1 MTIRETA
8 HALRLASPALA
19 ASTLDVRN
27 AFIAALGKELEIHK
41 DEVFAANREDMADA
55 QKQGLAATVQKRLR
69 YDEGKLQESL
79 AQLSSLEQL
88 SDPIGVTQLARKLDE
103 GLVLRRV
110 SCPIGVIG
118 VIFEARPDALIQIGS
133 LCIKSGNAAI
143 LKGGKETQRTNRALF
158 ALVQA
163 ALGEAGLAQDVLAL
177 AESHEEIDELLGC
190 EGDVDLLIPRGSNA
204 FVSYIMNH
212 TKIPVMG
219 HSAGVCH
226 VYVDRSADQDM
237 AARIVVD
244 AKTQYPA
251 VCNAAETLLV
261 DAPIAEEFLPK
272 AARAL
277 AEKGARLRASGEALA
292 ILSKISSIPEVEP
305 MGEDE
310 YGTEYGDY
318 VMSCKVVDGVEE
330 AVAHINRWG
339 SHHTDSI
346 VATDDAAAA
355 YFQQRVDS
363 AGVYRNC
370 STRFADGFRYG
381 FGAEVGISTGKLHAR
396 GPVGL
401 EGLET
406 YKYLLEG
413 EGHIVGDYATGAK
426 QFHFQDLA

>member
-27 AFIAALGKELEIHK
+27 AFIAALGKELETHK

-177 AESHEEIDELLGC
+177 AESHEEIDELLEC

-237 AARIVVD
+237 AAKIVVD

-261 DAPIAEEFLPK
+261 DAPIAGEFLPK

-292 ILSKISSIPEVEP
+292 ILSKVSGIPEVEP

-318 VMSCKVVDGVEE
+318 VMSCKVVDGVEG

>member
-190 EGDVDLLIPRGSNA
+190 EGDIDLLIPRGSNA

-292 ILSKISSIPEVEP
+292 ILSKVSSIPEVEP

-318 VMSCKVVDGVEE
+318 VMSCKVVDGVEG

>member
-1 MTIRETA
+1 MTIRDTA

-277 AEKGARLRASGEALA
+277 AEKGAHLRASGEALA

-318 VMSCKVVDGVEE
+318 VMSCKVVDGVEG

-339 SHHTDSI
+339 SHHTDAI

>member
-19 ASTLDVRN
+19 ASTLDGRN
-27 AFIAALGKELEIHK
+27 AFIAALGKELETHK

-88 SDPIGVTQLARKLDE
+88 SDPIGVTQLARELDE
-103 GLVLRRV
+103 GLVLRCV

-177 AESHEEIDELLGC
+177 AESHEEIDELLEC

-237 AARIVVD
+237 AARIAVD

-292 ILSKISSIPEVEP
+292 ILSKVSGIPEVEP

-318 VMSCKVVDGVEE
+318 VMSCKVVDGVEG

>member
-1 MTIRETA
+1 MSVRETV

-19 ASTLDVRN
+19 ASTLEERN
-27 AFIAALGKELEIHK
+27 AFLAALSRALEVHK

-88 SDPIGVTQLARKLDE
+88 SDPIGVTQLARELDE

-158 ALVQA
+158 TLVEA
-163 ALGEAGLAQDVLAL
+163 ALAEAGIDQKVLAL

-190 EGDVDLLIPRGSNA
+190 DGDVDLLIPRGSNA
-204 FVSYIMNH
+204 FVSNIMNH

-237 AARIVVD
+237 AARIIVD

-261 DAPIAEEFLPK
+261 DAPIAEEFLPV

-277 AEKGARLRASGEALA
+277 AAKGARLRATGKALA
-292 ILSKISSIPEVEP
+292 ILSKVSGIPEVES
-305 MGEDE
+305 MDEDE
-310 YGTEYGDY
+310 YATEYGDY
-318 VMSCKVVDGVEE
+318 VMSCRVVDGVEG

-339 SHHTDSI
+339 SHHTDSN

>member
-1 MTIRETA
+1 MSVRETV

-19 ASTLDVRN
+19 ASTLEERN
-27 AFIAALGKELEIHK
+27 AFLAALSRALEVHK

-88 SDPIGVTQLARKLDE
+88 SDPIGVTQLARELDE

-110 SCPIGVIG
+110 SCPIGVSG

-158 ALVQA
+158 TLVEA
-163 ALGEAGLAQDVLAL
+163 ALAEAGIDQKVLAL

-190 EGDVDLLIPRGSNA
+190 DGDVDLLIPRGSNA
-204 FVSYIMNH
+204 FVSNIMNH

-237 AARIVVD
+237 AARIIVD

-261 DAPIAEEFLPK
+261 DAPIAEEFLPV

-277 AEKGARLRASGEALA
+277 AAKGARLRATGKALA
-292 ILSKISSIPEVEP
+292 ILSKVSGIPEVES
-305 MGEDE
+305 MDEDE
-310 YGTEYGDY
+310 YATEYGDY
-318 VMSCKVVDGVEE
+318 VMSCRVVDGVEG

-339 SHHTDSI
+339 SHHTDSN

>member
-27 AFIAALGKELEIHK
+27 AFIAALGKELETHK

-177 AESHEEIDELLGC
+177 AESHEEIDELLEC

-237 AARIVVD
+237 AAKIVVD

-261 DAPIAEEFLPK
+261 DAPISEEFLPK

-292 ILSKISSIPEVEP
+292 ILSKVSGIPEVEP

-318 VMSCKVVDGVEE
+318 VMSCKVVDGVEG

>member
-103 GLVLRRV
+103 GLVLRCV

-177 AESHEEIDELLGC
+177 AESHEEIDELLEC
-190 EGDVDLLIPRGSNA
+190 EGDIDLLIPRGSNA

-292 ILSKISSIPEVEP
+292 ILSKVSSIPEVEP

-318 VMSCKVVDGVEE
+318 VMSCKVVDGVEG

>member
-177 AESHEEIDELLGC
+177 AESHEEIDELLEC

-204 FVSYIMNH
+204 FVSYIMNY

-277 AEKGARLRASGEALA
+277 AEKGAHLRASGEALA

-318 VMSCKVVDGVEE
+318 VMSCKVVDGVEG

>member
-8 HALRLASPALA
+8 HVLRLASPALA
-19 ASTLDVRN
+19 ASTLDVRD
-27 AFIAALGKELEIHK
+27 AFIAALGKELETHK

-69 YDEGKLQESL
+69 YDEGKLQESR

-177 AESHEEIDELLGC
+177 AESHEEIDELLEC

-237 AARIVVD
+237 AAKIVVD

-251 VCNAAETLLV
+251 VCNAAEALLV

-292 ILSKISSIPEVEP
+292 ILSKISGIPEAEP

-318 VMSCKVVDGVEE
+318 VMSCKVVDGVEG

>member
-1 MTIRETA
+1 MSVRETV

-19 ASTLDVRN
+19 ASTLEERN
-27 AFIAALGKELEIHK
+27 AFLAALSRALEVHK

-88 SDPIGVTQLARKLDE
+88 SDPIGVTQLARELDE

-158 ALVQA
+158 TLVEA
-163 ALGEAGLAQDVLAL
+163 ALAEAGIDQKVLAL

-190 EGDVDLLIPRGSNA
+190 DGDVDLLIPRGSNA
-204 FVSYIMNH
+204 FVSNIMNH

-237 AARIVVD
+237 AAKIVVD

-261 DAPIAEEFLPK
+261 DAPIAEEFLPV

-277 AEKGARLRASGEALA
+277 AAKGARLRATGKALA
-292 ILSKISSIPEVEP
+292 ILSKVSGIPEVES
-305 MGEDE
+305 MDEDE
-310 YGTEYGDY
+310 YATEYGDY
-318 VMSCKVVDGVEE
+318 VMSCRVVDGVEG

>member
-19 ASTLDVRN
+19 VSTLDVRN

-88 SDPIGVTQLARKLDE
+88 SDPIGVTQLARELDE

-226 VYVDRSADQDM
+226 VYVDLSADQDM

-261 DAPIAEEFLPK
+261 DAPIAEEFLAK

-292 ILSKISSIPEVEP
+292 ILSKVSGIPEVEP

-318 VMSCKVVDGVEE
+318 VMSCKVVDGVEG

-413 EGHIVGDYATGAK
+413 EGHIVEDYATGAK

>member
-163 ALGEAGLAQDVLAL
+163 ALREAGLAQDVLAL
-177 AESHEEIDELLGC
+177 AESHEEIDELLEC

-292 ILSKISSIPEVEP
+292 ILSKTSSIPEVEP

>member
-41 DEVFAANREDMADA
+41 VEVFAANREDMADA
-55 QKQGLAATVQKRLR
+55 QKQGLAATVQKRLC

-163 ALGEAGLAQDVLAL
+163 ALGGAGLAQDVLAL

-190 EGDVDLLIPRGSNA
+190 GGDVDLLIPRGSNA

-261 DAPIAEEFLPK
+261 DAPIAEEFLSK

>member
-88 SDPIGVTQLARKLDE
+88 SDPIGVTQLARELDE

-177 AESHEEIDELLGC
+177 AESHEEIDELLEC

-237 AARIVVD
+237 AAKIVVD

-261 DAPIAEEFLPK
+261 DAPIAEEFLSK

-292 ILSKISSIPEVEP
+292 ILSKVSGIPEVEP

-318 VMSCKVVDGVEE
+318 VMSCKVVDGVEG

-426 QFHFQDLA
+426 QFHFQNLA

>member
-19 ASTLDVRN
+19 ASTLDVRD
-27 AFIAALGKELEIHK
+27 AFIAALGKELETHK

-177 AESHEEIDELLGC
+177 AESHEEIDELLEC

-237 AARIVVD
+237 AAKIVVD

-292 ILSKISSIPEVEP
+292 ILSKVSGIPEVEP

-318 VMSCKVVDGVEE
+318 VMSCKVVDGVEG

>member
-27 AFIAALGKELEIHK
+27 AFIAAIGKELEIHK

-292 ILSKISSIPEVEP
+292 ILSKVSSIPEVEP

-318 VMSCKVVDGVEE
+318 VMSCKVVDGVEG

>member
-27 AFIAALGKELEIHK
+27 AFIAAIGKELEIHK

-163 ALGEAGLAQDVLAL
+163 ALGEAGLAQDELAL

-292 ILSKISSIPEVEP
+292 ILSKVSSIPEVEP
-305 MGEDE
+305 MREDE

-318 VMSCKVVDGVEE
+318 VMSCKVVDGVEG

>member
-1 MTIRETA
+1 MTIRDTA

-190 EGDVDLLIPRGSNA
+190 EGDIDLLIPRGSNA

-292 ILSKISSIPEVEP
+292 ILSKVSSIPEVEP

-318 VMSCKVVDGVEE
+318 VMSCKVVDGVEG

>member
-163 ALGEAGLAQDVLAL
+163 ALGEAGLVQDVLAL

-292 ILSKISSIPEVEP
+292 ILSKVSSIPEVEP

>member
-27 AFIAALGKELEIHK
+27 AFIAALGKELEVHK

-69 YDEGKLQESL
+69 YDEGKLQESQ

-88 SDPIGVTQLARKLDE
+88 SDPIGVTQLARELDE

-158 ALVQA
+158 ALMQA

>member
-27 AFIAALGKELEIHK
+27 AFIAALGKELEVHK

-177 AESHEEIDELLGC
+177 AESHEEIDELLEC

-292 ILSKISSIPEVEP
+292 ILSKVSSIPEVEP

-310 YGTEYGDY
+310 YGAEYGDY
-318 VMSCKVVDGVEE
+318 VMSCKVVDGVEG

>member
-1 MTIRETA
+1 MSVRETV

-19 ASTLDVRN
+19 ASTLEERN
-27 AFIAALGKELEIHK
+27 AFLAALSRALEVHK

-88 SDPIGVTQLARKLDE
+88 SDPIGVTQLARELDE

-158 ALVQA
+158 TLVEA
-163 ALGEAGLAQDVLAL
+163 ALAEAGIDQKVLAL

-190 EGDVDLLIPRGSNA
+190 DGDVDLLIPRGSNA
-204 FVSYIMNH
+204 FVSNIMNH

-237 AARIVVD
+237 AARIIVD

-261 DAPIAEEFLPK
+261 DAPIAEEFLPV

-277 AEKGARLRASGEALA
+277 AAKGARLRATGKALA
-292 ILSKISSIPEVEP
+292 ILSKVSGIPEVES
-305 MGEDE
+305 MDEDE
-310 YGTEYGDY
+310 YATEYGDY
-318 VMSCKVVDGVEE
+318 VMSCRVVDGVEG

>member
-27 AFIAALGKELEIHK
+27 AFIAALGKELEVHK

-292 ILSKISSIPEVEP
+292 ILSKVSSIPEVEP
-305 MGEDE
+305 MEEDE

-413 EGHIVGDYATGAK
+413 EGHIVGDYATSAK

>member
-103 GLVLRRV
+103 GLVLRCV

-177 AESHEEIDELLGC
+177 AESHEEIDELLEC
-190 EGDVDLLIPRGSNA
+190 EGDIDLLIPRGSNA

-292 ILSKISSIPEVEP
+292 ILSKVSSIPEVEP

-318 VMSCKVVDGVEE
+318 VMSCKVVDGVEG

-355 YFQQRVDS
+355 YFQQRVGS

>member
-8 HALRLASPALA
+8 HVLRLASPALA

-69 YDEGKLQESL
+69 YDEGKLQESR

-88 SDPIGVTQLARKLDE
+88 SDPIGVTQLARELDE

-158 ALVQA
+158 TLVEA
-163 ALGEAGLAQDVLAL
+163 ALAEAGIDQKVLAL

-190 EGDVDLLIPRGSNA
+190 DGDVDLLIPRGSNA
-204 FVSYIMNH
+204 FVSNIMNH

-237 AARIVVD
+237 AARIIVD

-261 DAPIAEEFLPK
+261 DAPIAEEFLPV

-277 AEKGARLRASGEALA
+277 AAKGARLRATGKALA
-292 ILSKISSIPEVEP
+292 ILSKVSGIPEVES
-305 MGEDE
+305 MDEDE
-310 YGTEYGDY
+310 YATEYGDY
-318 VMSCKVVDGVEE
+318 VMSCRVVDGVEG

>member
-1 MTIRETA
+1 MTVRETV

-19 ASTLDVRN
+19 ASAIDERN
-27 AFIAALGKELEIHK
+27 AFLAALAEELEAHK
-41 DEVFAANREDMADA
+41 DEVFAANREDMAAADEA
-55 QKQGLAATVQKRLR
+55 GLAATVKKRLR
-69 YDEGKLQESL
+69 YDEGKLRESL
-79 AQLSSLEQL
+79 AQLASLEEL
-88 SDPIGVTQLARKLDE
+88 PNPIGVTQLARELDE

-158 ALVQA
+158 ALVEA
-163 ALGEAGLAQDVLAL
+163 ALAKAGLDENVLAL
-177 AESHEEIDELLGC
+177 AESHEEIDELLKC
-190 EGDVDLLIPRGSNA
+190 DGDVDLLIPRGSNA

-237 AARIVVD
+237 AAKIVVD

-261 DAPIAEEFLPK
+261 DAPIAEVFLPK
-272 AARAL
+272 VARAL
-277 AEKGARLRASGEALA
+277 AAKGARLRATGKALA
-292 ILSKISSIPEVEP
+292 ILSNVSNVPAAEP
-305 MGEDE
+305 MDEDE

-346 VATDDAAAA
+346 VATDDQAAA

-406 YKYLLEG
+406 YKYLLVG
-413 EGHIVGDYATGAK
+413 EGHIVGDYASGKK

>member
-8 HALRLASPALA
+8 HVLRLASPALA

-143 LKGGKETQRTNRALF
+143 LKGGKEAQRTNRALF

-177 AESHEEIDELLGC
+177 AESHEEIDELLEC

-292 ILSKISSIPEVEP
+292 ILSKVSGIPEVEP

-310 YGTEYGDY
+310 YGIEYGDY

>member
-41 DEVFAANREDMADA
+41 VEVFAANREDMADA
-55 QKQGLAATVQKRLR
+55 QKQGLAATVQKRLC

-272 AARAL
+272 AARTL

-292 ILSKISSIPEVEP
+292 ILSKVSGIPEVEP

-346 VATDDAAAA
+346 VAADDAAAA